1 MKRTI
6 IHSVAAI
13 SGFVCLVSCTEQE
26 SLLQSVNPSSTHQL
40 HIVTRNGEGSE
51 ATTPAASVYLFNSSG
66 AFVRTLETSATSYT
80 SASGSVKLSEGTY
93 TLCAIGPSDLSC
105 FDIPA
110 SPTPTTAITLASGQ
124 TMGDLLMANANAT
137 LDDGDNETVNMSLE
151 RKVLEISSV
160 TISQVPT
167 EVTAVTVSIASFC
180 SGIQFNGTY
189 VETSPV
195 TATFTLSQTA
205 TAGTWQTTDP
215 QLVFPSIGNPTI
227 TVTFARGTEDSRTY
241 AYETESALTANN
253 KYDIS
258 GTYTEPLGVTL
269 SGSLSLQSWPST
281 STDVA
286 FEFDE
291 NTPSGNTSG
300 NDPGT
305 GGDDPTPGTAP
316 EQGGTYK
323 GCFVVSVDETN
334 HKAVLLSP
342 TEEPCSTGGDDPRDW
357 MAFINTK
364 LDSWTSVSGVSGTWR
379 LPTITEVNAF
389 AFDSDFLE
397 GVSIDT
403 QKWKA
408 LFFSSETTLKA
419 VKYTAKAD
427 GTFKTEVKVDNNDFN
442 QTFFIR
448 PVIDITF

>member
-1 MKRTI
+1 MKRFI

-13 SGFVCLVSCTEQE
+13 SGFVCLVSCSEQE

-124 TMGDLLMANANAT
+124 TMGDLLMANASAT

-300 NDPGT
+300 NDPGN
-305 GGDDPTPGTAP
+305 DPTPGTAP
-316 EQGGTYK
+316 VK
-323 GCFVVSVDETN
+323 GQLYNDYYVVSVDASHRT
-334 HKAVLLSP
+334 AVLLCKTDKTGINNNTS
-342 TEEPCSTGGDDPRDW
+342 ST
-357 MAFINTK
+357 ALSSFTK
-364 LDSWTSVSGVSGTWR
+364 PEGVTNNWR
-379 LPTITEVNAF
+379 YPTIEECN
-389 AFDSDFLE
+389 DFL
-397 GVSIDT
+397 
-403 QKWKA
+403 
-408 LFFSSETTLKA
+408 L
-419 VKYTAKAD
+419 
-427 GTFKTEVKVDNNDFN
+427 DNNTPDVIYGKSYYCRDENDALYRIKVKKQSDNTITTESPVFCDMYIDN
-442 QTFFIR
+442 VYLR
-448 PVIDITF
+448 PVIDITY